1 MFKSLRN
8 IKLYTLIR
16 TEYRTKYSSDDNTYH
31 WHDYYQFVYVRKG
44 EGVVFVKDEELRVSE
59 NDVVIIKRNEPH
71 TFACFGDKIETYE
84 VKFIII
90 DEEKDFLNSGERY
103 FCRDTDGSIKHAIR
117 QIERESENVD
127 GFSRD
132 VVSVEM
138 CKILLL
144 MQREMSRSREIADI
158 KENQDV
164 DEVNDDLL
172 ERVKSFIDNNIS
184 ENITVKD
191 ISDYVCV
198 EYKYFSHHFALRYG
212 MRLKQYIRRKRVE
225 LAKELIVNSD
235 MNMTAIAEKC
245 GFGTIHY
252 MTRVFKN
259 EENISPTEFR
269 RRFKNSHAVVLD
281 AAPVS
286 YYPGGKEE

>member
-1 MFKSLRN
+1 MLKSLRN
-8 IKLYTLIR
+8 IKVYTLIR
-16 TEYRTKYSSDDNTYH
+16 TEYRTKVDYDKNEYH
-31 WHDYYQFVYVRKG
+31 WHDYYQFIYVRKG
-44 EGVVFVKDEELRVSE
+44 SGYVFAAGEKLAVSE
-59 NDVVIIKRNEPH
+59 NDVLIIKRNEPH
-71 TFACFGDKIETYE
+71 TFAVDSDKLETYE
-84 VKFIII
+84 VKFIIMD
-90 DEEKDFLNSGERY
+90 DESDFLNGEERY
-103 FCRDTDGSIKHAIR
+103 FCRDTDGSIRHALR
-117 QIERESENVD
+117 QIERESETVD

-144 MQREMSRSREIADI
+144 MQREMSRNREIADI
-158 KENQDV
+158 KETQDV

-172 ERVKSFIDNNIS
+172 EKVKSFIDDNIS
-184 ENITVKD
+184 KNITVKD
-191 ISDYVCV
+191 VSDYVCV

-225 LAKELIVNSD
+225 LAKEMIVNTD
-235 MNMTAIAEKC
+235 MSMTAIAEKY

-252 MTRVFKN
+252 MTRVFKS

-269 RRFKNSHAVVLD
+269 RRFKNSHAVMLD

-286 YYPGGKEE
+286 YYPGGIED

>member
-1 MFKSLRN
+1 MLKSLCS

-16 TEYRTKYSSDDNTYH
+16 TEYRTKYSPDNNICH

-71 TFACFGDKIETYE
+71 TFACFGDKLETNE
-84 VKFIII
+84 VKFIIM
-90 DEEKDFLNSGERY
+90 DEENDFLNGEKRF
-103 FCRDTDGSIKHAIR
+103 FCRDTDGSIRHALC

-127 GFSRD
+127 CFSRD

-158 KENQDV
+158 KEIQEV
-164 DEVNDDLL
+164 DEVNDHLL
-172 ERVKSFIDNNIS
+172 DKVKAFIDNNIS

-191 ISDYVCV
+191 VSDYVCV

-225 LAKELIVNSD
+225 LAKEMIVNSG
-235 MNMTAIAEKC
+235 MNMTEIAEKC

-252 MTRVFKN
+252 MTRVFKS
-259 EENISPTEFR
+259 EENMSPTEFR
-269 RRFKNSHAVVLD
+269 RRFKNSHAVMLD

-286 YYPGGKEE
+286 YYPDRIE

>member
-8 IKLYTLIR
+8 MKLYTLIR
-16 TEYRTKYSSDDNTYH
+16 TEYRTKYSENKVYH
-31 WHDYYQFVYVRKG
+31 WHDYYQFIYVRKG
-44 EGVVFVKDEELRVSE
+44 EGVVFVEDEELRVSE

-71 TFACFGDKIETYE
+71 TFACFGDKLETYE
-84 VKFIII
+84 IKFIIMD
-90 DEEKDFLNSGERY
+90 DERDFLNGEERY
-103 FCRDTDGSIKHAIR
+103 FCRDTDGSIKHALR

-127 GFSRD
+127 SFSHD
-132 VVSVEM
+132 VVTVEM

-144 MQREMSRSREIADI
+144 MQRQMSRIREIADI
-158 KENQDV
+158 RETQDV

-172 ERVKSFIDNNIS
+172 EKVKSFIDNNIS

-225 LAKELIVNSD
+225 LAKEMIVNSD

-259 EENISPTEFR
+259 EENLSPTEFR
-269 RRFKNSHAVVLD
+269 RRFKNSHAVMLD

-286 YYPGGKEE
+286 YYPGGIEE